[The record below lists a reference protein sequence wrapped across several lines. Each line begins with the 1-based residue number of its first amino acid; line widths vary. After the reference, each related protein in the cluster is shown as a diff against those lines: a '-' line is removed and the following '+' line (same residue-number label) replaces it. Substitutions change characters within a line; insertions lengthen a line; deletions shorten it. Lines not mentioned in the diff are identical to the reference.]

1 MSMPPSPPPYA
12 GGADSVNNSKGT
24 TALVTG
30 IIGLVI
36 CPIIFSII
44 AIVFGRQGMDA
55 AARGTANNGGMAKAG
70 LILGI
75 IGLVLGFAYIV
86 IGAIAGVFGAITGN

>member
-1 MSMPPSPPPYA
+1 MAMPPPPAA
-12 GGADSVNNSKGT
+12 GGADSVDNSKGT

-36 CPIIFSII
+36 CPIIFSIV
-44 AIVFGRQGMDA
+44 AIIFGKQGMEA

-70 LILGI
+70 FILGI
-75 IGLVLGFAYIV
+75 IGLVLGLLGLIIGIFAE
-86 IGAIAGVFGAITGN
+86 VFGAVSGN

>member
-1 MSMPPSPPPYA
+1 MTMPPPPAA
-12 GGADSVNNSKGT
+12 GGADFADNSKGT

-44 AIVFGRQGMDA
+44 AIVFGRQGMA
-55 AARGTANNGGMAKAG
+55 AAERGTANNGGMAKAG
-70 LILGI
+70 FILGI
-75 IGLVLGFAYIV
+75 IGLVLGFGYIV
-86 IGAIAGVFGAITGN
+86 IGIIAGAFGALTGN

>member
-1 MSMPPSPPPYA
+1 MTMPPSPAA
-12 GGADSVNNSKGT
+12 GGADSVDNSKGT

-44 AIVFGRQGMDA
+44 AIIFGKQGMDA
-55 AARGTANNGGMAKAG
+55 AARGTANNAGMAKAG
-70 LILGI
+70 YILGI
-75 IGLVLGFAYIV
+75 IGLVLGVLGLI
-86 IGAIAGVFGAITGN
+86 IGIIAGAFGAITGS